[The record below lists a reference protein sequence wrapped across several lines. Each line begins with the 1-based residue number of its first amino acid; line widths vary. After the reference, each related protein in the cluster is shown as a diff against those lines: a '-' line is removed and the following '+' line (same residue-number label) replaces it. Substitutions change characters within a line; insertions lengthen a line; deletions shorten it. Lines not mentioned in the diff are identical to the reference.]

1 MAWPPP
7 RCPWSPA
14 PTSSR
19 RLQNDGRATPQLGQG
34 SRRRDA
40 VRIAQVAGRGV
51 RGRTG
56 NPVPRA
62 GRPRPVR
69 RNTAFLARRP
79 RRRSHL
85 DAAADGGTPGRTE
98 GLSHRPGVHQTQRP
112 RSRPYQPADSG
123 GVGRGGRL
131 SVPHQ
136 LADVFGGDVQPSRV
150 RSRRRRISRRRH
162 PACADGEGGDPH
174 RSRPAVTPIYPF
186 SAIVGH
192 DRLRLALLLCAVR
205 PEIGGVL
212 IRGEKGT
219 AKSTAVRALAHVL
232 AEVDGASLVELPIG
246 ATEDRVVGSLDL
258 QKVLRDGEHAFSPGL
273 LARAHGGVL
282 YVDEVNLLHDHLV
295 DVILDAAAMGR
306 VHVERDGVSHS
317 HEARFVLIGTMNP
330 EEGELRPQLLDRFG
344 LTVDVHASR
353 DVEVRA
359 DVIRQRMAFEAEP
372 AVFAERYAEADAELA
387 RRVAA
392 ARLRVGSV
400 ALPDNELR
408 RIAALCAAFDVDGMR
423 ADLVVARTAVA
434 HAAWR
439 GASVVAEEDIR
450 VAAELALP
458 HRRRR
463 DPFDDPGL
471 DPEQLDDAMAQARG
485 AADEPDPDPPGG
497 GESTSAESSEDA
509 VPQRNSASH
518 SRPSA
523 APSPVFRT
531 RALVVPGVGEGAP
544 GRRSRARNRTG
555 KAISAT
561 DERDAGHGVHVFG
574 TLLATAARQR
584 HPGAPRP
591 QPEDVRRAIREGR
604 EGNLVIFVVDAS
616 GSMAAR
622 DRMSAVSGATLSL
635 LRDAYQR
642 RDKVAVITFRQQD
655 AQLLLPPT
663 TSVHIAGRRL
673 ARFDTGGKTP
683 LAQGLLAAR
692 DVVVREK
699 ARDRARRSLVVVL
712 TDGRATGG
720 PDPLGRARVA
730 AARLVAEG
738 AAAVVIDCETSY
750 VRLGWA
756 EELAMQLGAPSVRLA
771 QLRADALTD
780 VVRTAA

>member
-1 MAWPPP
+1 M
-7 RCPWSPA
+7 
-14 PTSSR
+14 
-19 RLQNDGRATPQLGQG
+19 TP
-34 SRRRDA
+34 
-40 VRIAQVAGRGV
+40 V
-51 RGRTG
+51 
-56 NPVPRA
+56 
-62 GRPRPVR
+62 
-69 RNTAFLARRP
+69 
-79 RRRSHL
+79 
-85 DAAADGGTPGRTE
+85 
-98 GLSHRPGVHQTQRP
+98 
-112 RSRPYQPADSG
+112 
-123 GVGRGGRL
+123 
-131 SVPHQ
+131 
-136 LADVFGGDVQPSRV
+136 
-150 RSRRRRISRRRH
+150 
-162 PACADGEGGDPH
+162 
-174 RSRPAVTPIYPF
+174 YPF

-192 DRLRLALLLCAVR
+192 ERLRLALLLCAVR

-232 AEVDGASLVELPIG
+232 AAVDGASLVELPIG

-317 HEARFVLIGTMNP
+317 HDASFVLIGTMNP

-353 DVEVRA
+353 DVDVRV
-359 DVIRQRMAFEAEP
+359 DVIRQRMAYEADP
-372 AVFAERYAEADAELA
+372 VGFADRYAEADTELA

-392 ARLRVGSV
+392 ARATIGSV
-400 ALPDNELR
+400 RLPDNELR

-439 GASVVAEEDIR
+439 GADAVAEEDVR

-471 DPEQLDDAMAQARG
+471 DPDQLDEAMAQAG
-485 AADEPDPDPPGG
+485 ETAGEPELDPDPDPDPDPPGG
-497 GESTSAESSEDA
+497 GESMAGESSESP
-509 VPQRNSASH
+509 VPQRDSGSR

-523 APSPVFRT
+523 PPSPVFRT

-561 DERDAGHGVHVFG
+561 EERGAGHGIHVFG
-574 TLLATAARQR
+574 TLLAAAGRQCR
-584 HPGAPRP
+584 AGRPRP

-622 DRMSAVSGATLSL
+622 DRMSAVGGATLSL

-663 TSVHIAGRRL
+663 SSVHIASRRL

-720 PDPLGRARVA
+720 PDPLGRARTA
-730 AARLVAEG
+730 AALVVAEG
-738 AAAVVIDCETSY
+738 AAAVVVDCETSY
-750 VRLGWA
+750 VRLGLA
-756 EELAMQLGAPSVRLA
+756 EQLAGHLGGPAVRLA
-771 QLRADALTD
+771 QLRADALAALVTSQAD
-780 VVRTAA
+780 RTAA

>member
-1 MAWPPP
+1 MT
-7 RCPWSPA
+7 
-14 PTSSR
+14 PT
-19 RLQNDGRATPQLGQG
+19 
-34 SRRRDA
+34 
-40 VRIAQVAGRGV
+40 
-51 RGRTG
+51 
-56 NPVPRA
+56 
-62 GRPRPVR
+62 
-69 RNTAFLARRP
+69 
-79 RRRSHL
+79 
-85 DAAADGGTPGRTE
+85 
-98 GLSHRPGVHQTQRP
+98 
-112 RSRPYQPADSG
+112 
-123 GVGRGGRL
+123 
-131 SVPHQ
+131 
-136 LADVFGGDVQPSRV
+136 
-150 RSRRRRISRRRH
+150 
-162 PACADGEGGDPH
+162 
-174 RSRPAVTPIYPF
+174 YPF

-192 DRLRLALLLCAVR
+192 DRLRLALVLCAVR

-219 AKSTAVRALAHVL
+219 AKSTAVRGLAQVL
-232 AEVDGASLVELPIG
+232 SEVDEQSALVELPIG

-258 QKVLRDGEHAFSPGL
+258 QRVLRDGEHAFSPGL

-295 DVILDAAAMGR
+295 DVLLDAAAMGR
-306 VHVERDGVSHS
+306 VHVERDGISHS

-353 DVEVRA
+353 DVDVRA
-359 DVIRQRMAFEAEP
+359 DVIRQRMAFEADP
-372 AVFAERYAEADAELA
+372 VTFAAAYAEEDAELA
-387 RRVAA
+387 RRIAA
-392 ARLRVGSV
+392 ARDSIGGVV
-400 ALPDNELR
+400 LPDDELR

-439 GASVVAEEDIR
+439 GAQTVGEEDIR

-471 DPEQLDDAMAQARG
+471 DPQQLDDALAQTRDH
-485 AADEPDPDPPGG
+485 ADDPDPDPEPPDGPGMSG
-497 GESTSAESSEDA
+497 TDSDYSAPQGNSS
-509 VPQRNSASH
+509 SKT
-518 SRPSA
+518 RPSA
-523 APSPVFRT
+523 APSGVFRT
-531 RALVVPGVGEGAP
+531 RTLVVPGVGEGAP

-555 KAISAT
+555 TPVSSTSEA
-561 DERDAGHGVHVFG
+561 DEGHGVHIFA
-574 TLLATAARQR
+574 TLLAAARRQQR
-584 HPGAPRP
+584 PGRPRP
-591 QPEDVRRAIREGR
+591 EADDVRRAIREGR

-622 DRMSAVSGATLSL
+622 DRMAAVSGATLSL

-642 RDKVAVITFRQQD
+642 RDKVAVITFRQQG
-655 AQLLLPPT
+655 ATVLLPPT
-663 TSVHIAGRRL
+663 SSVHIAGRRL

-720 PDPLGRARVA
+720 PDPLGRARIA
-730 AARLVAEG
+730 AARLVSEG
-738 AAAVVIDCETSY
+738 AAAVVVDCETSF
-750 VRLGWA
+750 VRLGLA
-756 EELAMQLGAPSVRLA
+756 EQLAAHLRAPSVRLV
-771 QLRADALTD
+771 QLRADDLTQI
-780 VVRTAA
+780 VQTRAGRTAA

>member
-1 MAWPPP
+1 M
-7 RCPWSPA
+7 
-14 PTSSR
+14 
-19 RLQNDGRATPQLGQG
+19 
-34 SRRRDA
+34 
-40 VRIAQVAGRGV
+40 
-51 RGRTG
+51 
-56 NPVPRA
+56 
-62 GRPRPVR
+62 
-69 RNTAFLARRP
+69 
-79 RRRSHL
+79 
-85 DAAADGGTPGRTE
+85 
-98 GLSHRPGVHQTQRP
+98 
-112 RSRPYQPADSG
+112 
-123 GVGRGGRL
+123 
-131 SVPHQ
+131 
-136 LADVFGGDVQPSRV
+136 
-150 RSRRRRISRRRH
+150 
-162 PACADGEGGDPH
+162 
-174 RSRPAVTPIYPF
+174 
-186 SAIVGH
+186 
-192 DRLRLALLLCAVR
+192 RLALLLCAVR

-232 AEVDGASLVELPIG
+232 ADIDGASLVELPIG

-258 QKVLRDGEHAFSPGL
+258 QKVLRDGEHAFQPGL

-359 DVIRQRMAFEAEP
+359 DVIRQRMAFEADP
-372 AVFAERYAEADAELA
+372 AAFAERYAAADAELA
-387 RRVAA
+387 RRVAS
-392 ARLRVGSV
+392 ARSVVGAV
-400 ALPDNELR
+400 VLPDNELR

-439 GASVVAEEDIR
+439 GADVVTEDDIR

-471 DPEQLDDAMAQARG
+471 DQDQLDEAMAQAG
-485 AADEPDPDPPGG
+485 ESADDPEPEPDPDSPGG
-497 GESTSAESSEDA
+497 GSETGSGSENSM
-509 VPQRNSASH
+509 PQRNSSAQP
-518 SRPSA
+518 RPNA
-523 APSPVFRT
+523 APSAVFRT

-555 KAISAT
+555 KAISPT
-561 DERDAGHGVHVFG
+561 DDRQAGHGVHVFG
-574 TLLATAARQR
+574 TLLAAAGRQR
-584 HPGAPRP
+584 RPGRPRP
-591 QPEDVRRAIREGR
+591 QPDDVRRAIREGR

-622 DRMSAVSGATLSL
+622 DRMSAVGGATLSL

-655 AQLLLPPT
+655 AQVLLPPT
-663 TSVHIAGRRL
+663 SSVHIASRRL

-720 PDPLGRARVA
+720 PDPLGRART
-730 AARLVAEG
+730 AARLLVAEG
-738 AAAVVIDCETSY
+738 AAAVVVDCETSY
-750 VRLGWA
+750 VRLGLA
-756 EELAMQLGAPSVRLA
+756 EQLAGHLGAPAVRLA

>member
-1 MAWPPP
+1 V
-7 RCPWSPA
+7 
-14 PTSSR
+14 
-19 RLQNDGRATPQLGQG
+19 N
-34 SRRRDA
+34 
-40 VRIAQVAGRGV
+40 
-51 RGRTG
+51 
-56 NPVPRA
+56 
-62 GRPRPVR
+62 
-69 RNTAFLARRP
+69 
-79 RRRSHL
+79 
-85 DAAADGGTPGRTE
+85 
-98 GLSHRPGVHQTQRP
+98 
-112 RSRPYQPADSG
+112 
-123 GVGRGGRL
+123 
-131 SVPHQ
+131 
-136 LADVFGGDVQPSRV
+136 
-150 RSRRRRISRRRH
+150 
-162 PACADGEGGDPH
+162 
-174 RSRPAVTPIYPF
+174 PIYPF

-232 AEVDGASLVELPIG
+232 AAVDGASLVELPIG

-258 QKVLRDGEHAFSPGL
+258 QKVLRDGDHAFSPGL

-353 DVEVRA
+353 DVDVRA
-359 DVIRQRMAFEAEP
+359 DVIRQRMAFEADP
-372 AVFAERYAEADAELA
+372 VGFADRYVAADTELA

-392 ARLRVGSV
+392 ARAAADSV
-400 ALPDNELR
+400 CLPDNELR

-439 GASVVAEEDIR
+439 GVDTVAEEDIR

-471 DPEQLDDAMAQARG
+471 DPDQLDEAMAQA
-485 AADEPDPDPPGG
+485 AESADEPEPEPDPDPPSGG
-497 GESTSAESSEDA
+497 DSISDDGSEQP
-509 VPQRNSASH
+509 VSQRNSSSAP
-518 SRPSA
+518 RPSA

-555 KAISAT
+555 KSISAT
-561 DERDAGHGVHVFG
+561 AEPGAGHGIHVFG
-574 TLLATAARQR
+574 TLLAAAGRQS
-584 HPGAPRP
+584 HPGRLRP
-591 QPEDVRRAIREGR
+591 GPDDVRRAIREGR

-663 TSVHIAGRRL
+663 SSVHIAGRRL

-738 AAAVVIDCETSY
+738 AAAIVVDCETSH
-750 VRLGWA
+750 VRLGLA
-756 EELAMQLGAPSVRLA
+756 EQLAGHLGAPAVRLA
-771 QLRADALTD
+771 HLRADTLTALVTSQAD
-780 VVRTAA
+780 GAAA